1 MEELVRRTRL
11 AAEQERLWRP
21 GDGIVVAVSGGPD
34 STALLHVLH
43 VLSAECGIRVIAAH
57 ANHGFRPEESALEA
71 EHVREWCA
79 ALGITCVTAE
89 LDVPAAVAAE
99 GGNAQSV
106 AREKRYA
113 FLHETAAAH
122 DAASI
127 ALAHHADDQAETVLM
142 RLLRGTGLTGLSGM
156 ALKRREKN
164 VELIRP
170 FLRMK
175 KSDIIRY
182 CEAAGLAYCVDSSN
196 AKTVYFRNSVR
207 HDVLPMLE
215 RYNPNIAESL
225 VRLAEISAEES
236 DYLDREA
243 EAAFRAKVRVDRH
256 GCTLERQA
264 LLDLHVALQ
273 RRLIKLIL
281 NYLALEKAPTAF
293 ERIEG
298 MRRAASDD
306 SPSTAVIEAGM
317 GIRCIRE
324 YDTLRWTNDS
334 GGQAPAAYE
343 YIVGP
348 EAGSLLIPEASARL
362 AIARMDLA
370 DAHRLTGREEAVFD
384 AEGVAFPLIIRNRRP
399 GDRMR
404 VIGLNGTKKVQ
415 DMFVDGKVA
424 PAWRDRV
431 PLVWDAEG
439 RLLWIPG
446 VRRSSIAPVAPGSS
460 SVIRMTFEHCV
471 AEQG

>member
-11 AAEQERLWRP
+11 AAEQAGLWKR
-21 GDGIVVAVSGGPD
+21 GDRIVVAVSGGPD

-43 VLSAECGIRVIAAH
+43 ALSDECGIRIVAAH
-57 ANHGFRPEESALEA
+57 ANHGFRPEESEREA
-71 EHVREWCA
+71 AHVRDWCA
-79 ALGITCVTAE
+79 ALGIPCVIAA
-89 LDVPAAVAAE
+89 LDIPAAIAAA
-99 GGNAQSV
+99 GGNAQSI

-156 ALKRREKN
+156 ALKRTEKN

-175 KSDIIRY
+175 KSDLIRY

-196 AKTVYFRNSVR
+196 AKTVYVRNSVR

-243 EAAFRAKVRVDRH
+243 EAAFRAKVRAGRQE
-256 GCTLERQA
+256 CTMERQS

-281 NYLALEKAPTAF
+281 NYLALEKVSTAF

-306 SPSTAVIEAGM
+306 APSTAVIEAGT

-324 YDTLRWTNDS
+324 YDTLRWTNDAN
-334 GGQAPAAYE
+334 GQPPAAYE
-343 YIVGP
+343 YIIGP
-348 EAGSLLIPEASARL
+348 EVGSLLIPEASARL
-362 AIARMDLA
+362 AIAWMDRADTPRLA
-370 DAHRLTGREEAVFD
+370 DREEAVFD
-384 AEGVAFPLIIRNRRP
+384 AEGVAFPLIVRNRRP

-424 PAWRDRV
+424 PAWRDRI

-446 VRRSSIAPVAPGSS
+446 VRRSSIAPVSPESTR
-460 SVIRMTFEHCV
+460 VIRMTLELSG
-471 AEQG
+471 AE